1 MKRLFWWGLGL
12 LALLFASLFLSLRP
26 FGETDQ
32 RWPEQVGLVAGESK
46 NLEERAQNILMAYEA
61 VLREEGFLF
70 SRTALDELALLSPA
84 QRVRQYPA
92 IILPE
97 SINAVLS
104 PAAREI
110 LRSYVEA
117 GGKVLLVFDP
127 GTRRS
132 DGSFLPV
139 PLLAELA
146 GVQYYIPSGTDEG
159 AYYDGYWRFPSAE
172 IAREWGITPGK
183 LDKENMISSYGYGRL
198 KFTHART
205 RLLDADEVAFDLSPE
220 GRVAVITQKFY
231 SGGGAVV
238 FANLKLGF
246 HKLMSDDLTLRSVLR
261 TFLVRFA
268 RLPRLVNTPEG
279 KGGIVLNF
287 HLDSNAHLRPL
298 RAMLQWGIFRPDLAY
313 SIHITAGPD
322 TYRPGDG
329 LGFHA
334 ASPNKGRPWVTM
346 LEKYGAIG
354 AHGGWIHNYFA
365 ENLEKMPREEAF
377 RYLKLNFDTLE
388 EITGKKVVE
397 YSAPAGNHPPFV
409 NQWLEQRGA
418 VAYYSSGDTGSS
430 PTRSFMN
437 GQPVSGRLWSF
448 PITPFREYA
457 ALEELM
463 AARVPLAETKEWL
476 KELLDFVEK
485 EHVIRLI
492 YTHANKAEY
501 ALKALAYFAQ
511 RASSDQEAGKL
522 LVWPMSRF
530 AEFLNRHE
538 KTSFSV
544 YRDSGGWTIDLK
556 NKEGLKDLT
565 VTLYVED
572 PNSYYVIGKNI
583 SKRLEDGWLYI
594 TVTSEEQKSKIYLR
608 RKKWASLLP

>member
-1 MKRLFWWGLGL
+1 MGFGL
-12 LALLFASLFLSLRP
+12 LALFFLNILLH
-26 FGETDQ
+26 FGPLGKTEQ
-32 RWPEQVGLVAGESK
+32 LSPQQVGLVAGESK
-46 NLEERAQNILMAYEA
+46 NTNIDDQGQKILRAYET
-61 VLREEGFLF
+61 VLQEEGFLF
-70 SRTALDELALLSPA
+70 NRISLEELAPLSPA
-84 QRVRQYPA
+84 QRVRQYQA
-92 IILPE
+92 LIMPE

-104 PAAREI
+104 SSTREI

-117 GGKVLLVFDP
+117 GGKILLVFDP
-127 GTRRS
+127 GTRGS
-132 DGSFLPV
+132 DGNFLPE
-139 PLLAELA
+139 PLLSELA
-146 GVQYYIPSGTDEG
+146 GVLYYIPWGTGEG
-159 AYYDGYWRFPSAE
+159 AYYDGYWRFPSPE

-183 LDKENMISSYGYGRL
+183 LDKDNMLCSYGYGRL

-205 RLLDADEVAFDLSPE
+205 RLLDADEIAFDLPPE
-220 GRVAVITQKFY
+220 GRVAVLTEKFY
-231 SGGGAVV
+231 ASGGAVV

-261 TFLVRFA
+261 TFLLRIA
-268 RLPRLVNTPEG
+268 HLPRLVNTPEG
-279 KGGIVLNF
+279 KGGMVLNF

-334 ASPNKGRPWVTM
+334 ASPSKGRPWVDM

-354 AHGGWIHNYFA
+354 SHGGWIHNYFA
-365 ENLEKMPREEAF
+365 ENVRKMPREEVF

-397 YSAPAGNHPPFV
+397 YSAPAGNHPAFV
-409 NQWLEQRGA
+409 NEWLEQRGV
-418 VAYYSSGDTGSS
+418 VAYYSPGDTGSS

-437 GQPVSGRLWSF
+437 GEPVSGRLWSF

-463 AARVPLAETKEWL
+463 AAGVPLAETQRWL
-476 KELLDFVEK
+476 RELMDFVEQ

-492 YTHANKAEY
+492 YTHANNTDY

-511 RASSDQEAGKL
+511 RASSDQEEGKL

-530 AEFLNRHE
+530 AEFLNRHQR
-538 KTSFSV
+538 TTFTV
-544 YRDSGGWTIDLK
+544 YRDSQGWRINLK

-565 VTLYVED
+565 VALYMED
-572 PNSYYVIGKNI
+572 PQNYRVVGQNI
-583 SKRLEDGWLYI
+583 SERLENGWLYI
-594 TVTSEEQKSKIYLR
+594 TVTQEDEESQIYLR
-608 RKKWASLLP
+608 RKNWVLPW